1 MAMLHPDD
9 PKSVDMETLLDRAK
23 REGLRER
30 ARQEARRKLAE
41 RPVPHAPDKNDD
53 GFVEICSPS
62 ELEAFIRHYRMV
74 YEVGSGFLGTID
86 VIERRSDTSPAAR
99 HHKTVPANP
108 WLSRLKA
115 IRDFLFRTNKATDI
129 AAPTDTQLASARRA
143 IYSLAASAE
152 SLDVRRAAVCHLVKT
167 FSDEK
172 QRAIKYGLNKLDS
185 SDRAANMARLSKF
198 DRTECAYDQDF
209 LNDIACD
216 ADCTSDRF
224 FALEQLQDEAAV
236 QEYLLDIACSGASA
250 ENRIIA
256 LKRLQD
262 ERAIAAIAIVDN
274 NLFGRVAEAALE
286 LLTDQD
292 RIVEVA
298 RQATDVTVQCKAVK
312 QIESQN
318 VLRRLARR
326 NPAVG
331 VRLAATR
338 RLSVPRT
345 LAKVGLRDPDPD
357 VRQAAVDRIDNPKVL
372 RKAALNDGEPSVR
385 QRAVQRITDAQVLG
399 RVAIHDADPGVRLLA
414 VERIQDQS
422 VLSSVATTDTDHKV
436 RTEAVRQLTEM
447 H

>member
-9 PKSVDMETLLDRAK
+9 PKGVDMQTLLDRAK

-30 ARQEARRKLAE
+30 ARREAQRKLAE
-41 RPVPHAPDKNDD
+41 QADPHPPDKADD
-53 GFVEICSPS
+53 GIVEVCSPPV
-62 ELEAFIRHYRMV
+62 LEAFMRHYRMV
-74 YEVGSGFLGTID
+74 YEVVGGSLGTVD
-86 VIERRSDTSPAAR
+86 VVERRLDTSPPAR
-99 HHKTVPANP
+99 QHEAVPASP
-108 WLSRLKA
+108 WLAKLQT
-115 IRDFLFRTNKATDI
+115 IRDLLSRTKKAPAV
-129 AAPTDTQLASARRA
+129 AAPSDSQLASARRA

-152 SLDVRRAAVCHLVKT
+152 SPDVRRAAVCHLVKT

-172 QRAIKYGLNKLDS
+172 QRAIKYGLESLE
-185 SDRAANMARLSKF
+185 RAANMKRLSKF

-209 LNDIACD
+209 LNDIACN
-216 ADCTSDRF
+216 ADCAKDRF
-224 FALEQLQDEAAV
+224 VALDQLQDETAV

-250 ENRIIA
+250 EHRVIA

-262 ERAIAAIAIVDN
+262 ERAVAAIAIADN
-274 NLFGRVAEAALE
+274 NLVGRVAEAALE
-286 LLTDQD
+286 QLTDQD

-385 QRAVQRITDAQVLG
+385 QRAVQRITDAQFLG